1 MSAQPDLT
9 ALPARLQRC
18 ADLLRLAGES
28 DFKAIAYEKAAAVV
42 EAEGERLRFR
52 RSEKD
57 LAGLPTIGKSIAAD
71 LLAYLESGN
80 LPTLESLEASIP
92 AGLIAW
98 LNLSGLGP
106 KRAAKIHQ
114 ALGITEM
121 AELKEALMDG
131 RVAGLPGFG
140 KKSAQKLL
148 EALEWQSKHQDRCL
162 ADTAQD
168 LADGVLEALRKHPGL
183 ERIET
188 AGSLRRGLETVGD
201 IDVLAVCTS
210 DAGGLHDAFRGMDG
224 VVDILAAGDTKSS
237 VRVDEGRQ
245 IDLRTVSAREF
256 PAALL
261 YFTGSKEHNVFLR
274 GRAREKELTLN
285 EYGLFPL
292 VDGEA
297 DRKHPRDCPDE
308 AALYAA
314 LDLPFVPPELREG
327 LWEPWIKAGNLPE
340 PLQAR
345 DLKGIL
351 HAHSTWSDGHHS
363 LEDMARATHRLG
375 YAYLGITDH
384 SRSSVIA
391 NGLSIG
397 RVQAQWKEIDTLNQR
412 FRDEGLSFRI
422 LKGIECDILPDG
434 SLDYPDDILEGFE
447 LVIASLHSS
456 LDQAA
461 GAIQARVEKALHHPA
476 VTLLGHATARRL
488 LRRKSSAL
496 DMENIIRL
504 AARLGK
510 GLELN
515 CSPDRMEL
523 DWRWGP
529 LAAEVGLKSAVCPD
543 AHSVEA
549 LENITRLGLPL
560 ARKAGFTAD
569 RILNASE
576 PASW

>member
-1 MSAQPDLT
+1 MSQPDLT
-9 ALPARLQRC
+9 ELPARLQRC
-18 ADLLRLAGES
+18 ADLLRLSGES

-42 EAEGERLRFR
+42 ESEGESLRFR
-52 RSEKD
+52 RSEKE
-57 LAGLPTIGKSIAAD
+57 LTELPSIGKSIAAD
-71 LLAYLESGN
+71 LLAYLETGT

-92 AGLIAW
+92 PGLLAW

-106 KRAAKIHQ
+106 KRAAKIHKT
-114 ALGITEM
+114 LGITELD
-121 AELKEALMDG
+121 ELREALNDG
-131 RVAGLPGFG
+131 RVAELPGFG

-162 ADTAQD
+162 ADTARD
-168 LADGVLEALRKHPGL
+168 LAAAVENALRSHPGL
-183 ERIET
+183 DRLEL

-201 IDVLAVCTS
+201 IDVLAVCKTDS
-210 DAGGLHDAFRGMDG
+210 AGLHHTFRSMDS
-224 VVDILAAGDTKSS
+224 VTDVLAAGDTKSS
-237 VRVDEGRQ
+237 VRLTEGRQ
-245 IDLRTVSAREF
+245 VDLRTVSAVEF
-256 PAALL
+256 PAAWL

-274 GRAREKELTLN
+274 GRAREKGLTLN

-297 DRKHPRDCPDE
+297 DREHPLDCPDE

-327 LWEPWIKAGNLPE
+327 LWESRILTNALPQTLRAE
-340 PLQAR
+340 
-345 DLKGIL
+345 DLRGIL
-351 HAHSTWSDGHHS
+351 HAHSTWSDGKNT
-363 LEDMARATHRLG
+363 LEDMARASRALG

-384 SRSSVIA
+384 SRSSAVA
-391 NGLSIG
+391 NGLSIE
-397 RVQAQWKEIDTLNQR
+397 RVEAQWKEIDTLNRR
-412 FRDEGLSFRI
+412 FKDEGLGFRI

-434 SLDYPDDILEGFE
+434 SLDYPDEILEGFE

-456 LDQAA
+456 LDQEAA
-461 GAIQARVEKALHHPA
+461 AMQARVESALHHPA

-504 AARLGK
+504 AAKQGK

-523 DWRWGP
+523 DWRWGA
-529 LAAEVGLKSAVCPD
+529 LADEVGLKSALCPD
-543 AHSVEA
+543 AHSA
-549 LENITRLGLPL
+549 DTLANITRLGLPL
-560 ARKAGFTAD
+560 ARKAGFTSD
-569 RILNASE
+569 RLLNCSD
-576 PASW
+576 PSTW

>member
-1 MSAQPDLT
+1 MPQPDLT
-9 ALPARLQRC
+9 QLPSRLQRC

-42 EAEGERLRFR
+42 ESEGENLRFR
-52 RSEKD
+52 QSEKD
-57 LAGLPTIGKSIAAD
+57 LTDLPTIGKSIAGD
-71 LLAYLESGN
+71 LLAYLKSGE
-80 LPTLESLEASIP
+80 LPTLVSLEQSIP
-92 AGLIAW
+92 AGLISW

-114 ALGITEM
+114 ALGITELD
-121 AELKEALMDG
+121 ELKEALGDG

-148 EALEWQSKHQDRCL
+148 EALEWQAKYEDRCL
-162 ADTAQD
+162 SATARD
-168 LADGVLEALRKHPGL
+168 LAAAVSEALQNHAGLKHL
-183 ERIET
+183 EI

-201 IDVLAVCTS
+201 IDVLAVCND
-210 DAGGLHDAFRGMDG
+210 DADSLHETFRNMPC
-224 VVDILAAGDTKSS
+224 VVEILAAGETKSS
-237 VRVDEGRQ
+237 VRVGEGRQ
-245 IDLRTVSAREF
+245 IDLRTVSENEF

-274 GRAREKELTLN
+274 GRAREKGLTLN

-297 DRKHPRDCPDE
+297 DRGHPLDCTDE
-308 AALYAA
+308 AALYTA

-327 LWEPWIKAGNLPE
+327 QWEPRIKSGDLPE
-340 PLQAR
+340 RLQES
-345 DLKGIL
+345 DLQGIL
-351 HAHSTWSDGHHS
+351 HAHSTWSDGQHT
-363 LEDMARATHRLG
+363 LEDMARATHKLG
-375 YAYLGITDH
+375 FAYLGITDH
-384 SRSSVIA
+384 SRSSVVA
-391 NGLSIG
+391 NGLSIE
-397 RVQAQWKEIDTLNQR
+397 RVEAQWKEIEALNQQ
-412 FRDEGLSFRI
+412 FKDEGLAFRI

-434 SLDYPDDILEGFE
+434 KLDYPDDILAGFE

-456 LDQAA
+456 LDQEASA
-461 GAIQARVEKALHHPA
+461 MQARVEKALHHPA

-496 DMENIIRL
+496 DMEKIIRL
-504 AARLGK
+504 AAKLGK

-543 AHSVEA
+543 AHAVEA
-549 LENITRLGLPL
+549 LANITRLGLPL
-560 ARKAGFTAD
+560 ARKAGFSAARLINCSD
-569 RILNASE
+569 